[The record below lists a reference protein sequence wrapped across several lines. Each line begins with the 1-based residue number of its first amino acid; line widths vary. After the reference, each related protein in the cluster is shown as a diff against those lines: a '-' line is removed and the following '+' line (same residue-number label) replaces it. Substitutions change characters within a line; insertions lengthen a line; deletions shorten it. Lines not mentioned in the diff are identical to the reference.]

1 MKRRRFLAETL
12 GSLTVWSLAPMS
24 IAAPAVAPA
33 LGLVS
38 SVPLPDV
45 KGRIDHLAADP
56 KGHRLFVAALGN
68 DTVEVID
75 TRNNG
80 RRTIRGLGEPQ
91 GVLYLPDQDLL
102 VIANGRAG
110 RVDFVELTTL
120 DTVARVPDM
129 DDADNV
135 RWYSPANAVLV
146 GYGRG
151 ALRMLDVAGKPGM
164 DIRLPGHPES
174 FQIDPGKK
182 RAYVNVPS
190 AHAVVVV
197 DLETGRATT
206 QWPTPQASAN
216 FPMSLD
222 LQARRLFV
230 GTRSPALLLVYD
242 LDTGNVVTRLPIG
255 GDTDDVYFDAQ
266 RKRIYVIC
274 GGGRVDLIRQETPD
288 RYVAEQSVETS
299 PGARTGLFVAE
310 EGRLYVAARASA
322 NLPARLL
329 TYRVN

>member
-1 MKRRRFLAETL
+1 MKRRFLVERLVSVAL
-12 GSLTVWSLAPMS
+12 LSVAPMCAS
-24 IAAPAVAPA
+24 AAPPA
-33 LGLVS
+33 LELVS
-38 SVPLPDV
+38 TTPLPEV

-56 KGHRLFVAALGN
+56 GGHRLFVAALGN

-75 TRNNG
+75 TRNNR

-91 GVLYLPDQDLL
+91 GVLYLPGQNRL

-110 RVDFVELTTL
+110 RVDFVDLTSL
-120 DTVARVPDM
+120 DTVARVPDT

-135 RWYSPANAVLV
+135 RWYPPSDAVLV

-151 ALRMLDVAGKPGM
+151 ALRMLDVAGKPGT

-174 FQIDPGKK
+174 FQVDPEKK

-197 DLETGRATT
+197 DLETGRTVAR
-206 QWPTPQASAN
+206 WPTPQASAN
-216 FPMSLD
+216 YPMAVD
-222 LQARRLFV
+222 LKGRRLFV
-230 GTRSPALLLVYD
+230 GARSPAVLLVYD
-242 LDTGNVVTRLPIG
+242 LDSGNVTTRITIG

-266 RKRIYVIC
+266 RKRVYVIC
-274 GGGRVDLIRQETPD
+274 GAGRVDVIRQETPD
-288 RYVAEQSVETS
+288 KYVLEESVNTS

-310 EGRLYVAARASA
+310 ETTLYVAARASA
-322 NLPARLL
+322 NSPARLL